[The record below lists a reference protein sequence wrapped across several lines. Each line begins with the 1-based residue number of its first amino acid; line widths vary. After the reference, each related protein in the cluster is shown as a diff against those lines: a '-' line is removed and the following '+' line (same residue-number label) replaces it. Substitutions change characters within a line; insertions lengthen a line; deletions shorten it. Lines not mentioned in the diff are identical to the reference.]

1 LSSPQLADLSERLS
15 ATFISDPIVRDPSS
29 DSQCWFNMVL
39 NPVIAEGYPVPKRE
53 DPSIQKGLDIS
64 LGLMAALSHADWATS
79 FGSTFL
85 LKGTISALV
94 PVIAASTF
102 IVWHFLINASM
113 SIVAIC

>member
-1 LSSPQLADLSERLS
+1 
-15 ATFISDPIVRDPSS
+15 
-29 DSQCWFNMVL
+29 MVL

>member
-1 LSSPQLADLSERLS
+1 LSSPQLSDLLGRLS
-15 ATFISDPIVRDPSS
+15 TTFISNPIVRDLSS

-53 DPSIQKGLDIS
+53 EPSMQKGLELS
-64 LGLMAALSHADWATS
+64 LGLMPVLSHADWATN

-94 PVIAASTF
+94 PAIAAGTF

-113 SIVAIC
+113 PIVVIR